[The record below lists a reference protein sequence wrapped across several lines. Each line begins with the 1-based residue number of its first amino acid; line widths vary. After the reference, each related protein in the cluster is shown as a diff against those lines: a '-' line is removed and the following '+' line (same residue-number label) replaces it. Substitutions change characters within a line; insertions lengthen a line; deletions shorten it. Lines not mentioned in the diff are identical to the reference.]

1 MRDQVGETAALE
13 IDTILEQL
21 SGLLRDSGVA
31 PPLWNSE
38 LIRGCL
44 GVRVRTLIAD
54 YADRVDFFVAEANV
68 AEAAHY
74 ISHLAREK
82 NLDEAVCTEALLSLM
97 RVVQMIE
104 DTVLESA
111 REEALARIRDA
122 DDWPALAL
130 GLQLECAI
138 WTEEQDFFG
147 TGVATWT
154 STQWSAI

>member
-1 MRDQVGETAALE
+1 MERKRLVLDAN
-13 IDTILEQL
+13 I
-21 SGLLRDSGVA
+21 
-31 PPLWNSE
+31 

-44 GVRVRTLIAD
+44 GVRVRTLIAE

-68 AEAAHY
+68 AD
-74 ISHLAREK
+74 LARDK

-97 RVVQMIE
+97 RVVQIVE

-138 WTEEQDFFG
+138 WTEDQDFFG
-147 TGVATWT
+147 TGVATWSS
-154 STQWSAI
+154 STVERYLNS

>member
-1 MRDQVGETAALE
+1 MAAATASALTVE
-13 IDTILEQL
+13 RKRLVLDANI
-21 SGLLRDSGVA
+21 
-31 PPLWNSE
+31 

-44 GVRVRTLIAD
+44 GVRVRTLIAE

-68 AEAAHY
+68 AD
-74 ISHLAREK
+74 LARDK

-97 RVVQMIE
+97 RVVQIVE

-138 WTEEQDFFG
+138 WTEDQDFFG
-147 TGVATWT
+147 TGVATWSS
-154 STQWSAI
+154 STVERYLNS